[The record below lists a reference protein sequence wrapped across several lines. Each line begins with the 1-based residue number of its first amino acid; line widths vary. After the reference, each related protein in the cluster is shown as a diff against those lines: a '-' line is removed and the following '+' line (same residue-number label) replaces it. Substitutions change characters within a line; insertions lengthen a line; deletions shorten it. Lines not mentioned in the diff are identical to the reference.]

1 MNLFLLL
8 NCDILSDKTLKY
20 VIKITILTTSK
31 MSIISEEYILD
42 KLKTVFKHSQ
52 FRSKE
57 QRDAVKCVV
66 DGKNDV
72 YVSMPTGSG
81 KSLVYQLPAVVAGPS
96 KVGIT
101 ELIGQHPYLAK
112 HKSFMEWTNG
122 HSDLHSRC
130 SSVVNSK
137 NIFTPSKNNS
147 SYLLKHGRQT
157 DKTIQRLNA
166 RTYVT

>member
-112 HKSFMEWTNG
+112 HKNFMECTNG
-122 HSDLHSRC
+122 HLHSRC

-147 SYLLKHGRQT
+147 SYLLKDGRQT

>member
-1 MNLFLLL
+1 
-8 NCDILSDKTLKY
+8 
-20 VIKITILTTSK
+20 

-101 ELIGQHPYLAK
+101 ESIGQHPYLAK
-112 HKSFMEWTNG
+112 HKNFMECTNG

-147 SYLLKHGRQT
+147 SCLLKHDRQT
-157 DKTIQRLNA
+157 DKTI
-166 RTYVT
+166 